1 LRRIQV
7 GGQVSY
13 ALSQSWGIMQPF
25 TRLEEAPHGV
35 EDFGL
40 VPVEAID
47 AAVQA

>member
-1 LRRIQV
+1 
-7 GGQVSY
+7 
-13 ALSQSWGIMQPF
+13 MQPF